1 MPFAFDI
8 DEILLY
14 KNYTIRNLFN
24 YSDSICDH
32 FEKLFFGLKKSS
44 NHSKYQSSLGTSVLI
59 ICMIAMLIYWAVGKF
74 FVSADASN
82 VLK

>member
-8 DEILLY
+8 DELLLF
-14 KNYTIRNLFN
+14 KNYTIRSLFN

-32 FEKLFFGLKKSS
+32 FEKLFFGSEKPPDY
-44 NHSKYQSSLGTSVLI
+44 SKYQSSLGTSVLI
-59 ICMIAMLIYWAVGKF
+59 ICIIAMVLYWAVGKF